1 MTQRFP
7 KLLHHRTTPF
17 IVVGLLSLL
26 LWQLFFPVVY
36 GAELSDRRLQM
47 SSSVASATATYELG
61 FDISTPGPLG
71 SISVQFCSNS
81 PIFPDPCVAPAGMS
95 LAGVA
100 LTDQTGE
107 TGFSLA
113 PSPASN
119 ALLLSRPVA
128 PSSIGP
134 VTYTLTNVVNPNEIG
149 SYYVRMQTY
158 ATSDASGPATDFG
171 AIAFAINYDL
181 SISAE
186 VPPYL
191 IFCAAI
197 TIPILDCESAEGS
210 YINFGELSSTRP
222 SFGTSQVLAASN
234 AKDGYNVTLDG
245 TTMTSGNN
253 EITALV
259 AADASRPGTPQF
271 GMNLRANASPSGGSE
286 PDGPGTGA
294 PLTGYDTAN
303 FFKFVA
309 GDIVVSTD
317 KPDEMRRFTASYLVN
332 VPRTQPAGV
341 YVSTVTYICLG
352 NF

>member
-1 MTQRFP
+1 MTQRFS
-7 KLLHHRTTPF
+7 KLLHHRSIPLLA
-17 IVVGLLSLL
+17 VVLMTVL
-26 LWQLFFPVVY
+26 LWQLFITAAY
-36 GAELSDRRLQM
+36 GAELSDRSMKM
-47 SSSVASATATYELG
+47 SSSVASATATYQLG
-61 FDISTPGPLG
+61 FDISTAGPLG
-71 SISVQFCSNS
+71 SISIQYCSNS

-113 PSPASN
+113 PNPAGN
-119 ALLLSRPVA
+119 ELLLSRSVA
-128 PSSIGP
+128 PSAVGP
-134 VTYTLTNVVNPNEIG
+134 VTYTLTNAVNPNAIG

-171 AIAFAINYDL
+171 AIAFAINNDL
-181 SISAE
+181 SVTAE

-191 IFCAAI
+191 IFCAAL
-197 TIPILDCESAEGS
+197 TIPILDCASAEGN

-222 SFGTSQVLAASN
+222 SFGTSQVLSASN

-245 TTMTSGNN
+245 ITMTSGNN
-253 EITALV
+253 EITALI

-286 PDGPGTGA
+286 PDGPGVGA
-294 PLTGYDTAN
+294 PLPGYNTAN

-309 GDIVVSTD
+309 GDIVISTD
-317 KPDEMRRFTASYLVN
+317 KPDEMRRYTASYLVN

>member
-1 MTQRFP
+1 MTQRLT
-7 KLLHHRTTPF
+7 KLLHHRTTLF
-17 IVVGLLSLL
+17 VALGLIVVL
-26 LWQLFFPVVY
+26 LWQLFLTPVY
-36 GAELSDRRLQM
+36 GAELGDRSIKM
-47 SSSVASATATYELG
+47 SSSVAGAVATYEIS
-61 FDISTPGPLG
+61 FDIATPGPLG
-71 SISVQFCSNS
+71 SISIQFCSNS
-81 PIFPDPCVAPAGMS
+81 PIFPDPCTAPAGMT
-95 LAGVA
+95 LAGAV
-100 LTDQTGE
+100 LTGQTGQ
-107 TGFSLA
+107 TGFSLS
-113 PSPASN
+113 PSANPN
-119 ALLLSRPVA
+119 TLLLSRPAA
-128 PSSIGP
+128 PSTVGP
-134 VTYTLTNVVNPNEIG
+134 VSYTFTGAINPDSNG

-158 ATSDASGPATDFG
+158 ATSDASGPAGDYG
-171 AIAFAINYDL
+171 AIAFAVNNDL

-191 IFCAAI
+191 IFCAAL
-197 TIPILDCESAEGS
+197 TIPVLDCESAEGN

-222 SFGTSQVLAASN
+222 SFGTSQILSASN

-294 PLTGYDTAN
+294 PIAGYNNAN

-309 GDIVVSTD
+309 GDIIVSTD
-317 KPDEMRRFTASYLVN
+317 KPDEMRRYTASYLVN
-332 VPRTQPAGV
+332 VPRTQAAGV
-341 YVSTVTYICLG
+341 YVSTVTYIGLG

>member
-1 MTQRFP
+1 M
-7 KLLHHRTTPF
+7 LHHRTRPL
-17 IVVGLLSLL
+17 IAVGLITVL
-26 LWQLFFPVVY
+26 LWQLLFSAAY
-36 GAELSDRRLQM
+36 GAELGDRSMKM
-47 SSSVASATATYELG
+47 SSSVAGATATYEVG

-71 SISVQFCSNS
+71 SISIQYCSNS
-81 PIFPDPCVAPAGMS
+81 PIFPDPCVAPAGLS
-95 LAGVA
+95 LANVA
-100 LTDQTGE
+100 LTAQTGQ
-107 TGFSLA
+107 TGFTLV
-113 PSPASN
+113 PGPDQN
-119 ALLLSRPVA
+119 TLLLSRPA
-128 PSSIGP
+128 SPSTVGP
-134 VTYTLTNVVNPNEIG
+134 VTYTFTGAVNPNSIG

-158 ATSDASGPATDFG
+158 ATSDASGPAGDYG

-191 IFCAAI
+191 IFCAAVS
-197 TIPILDCESAEGS
+197 IPILDCESAAGD

-222 SFGTSQVLAASN
+222 SSGTSQVLSASN

-271 GMNLRANASPSGGSE
+271 GLNLRANASPSGGSE
-286 PDGPGTGA
+286 PDGPGVGA
-294 PLTGYDTAN
+294 PLPGYNSPN
-303 FFKFVA
+303 FFRFVR
-309 GDIVVSTD
+309 GDIVISTD
-317 KPDEMRRFTASYLVN
+317 KPDEMRRYTASYLVN
-332 VPRTQPAGV
+332 VPRTQAAGV